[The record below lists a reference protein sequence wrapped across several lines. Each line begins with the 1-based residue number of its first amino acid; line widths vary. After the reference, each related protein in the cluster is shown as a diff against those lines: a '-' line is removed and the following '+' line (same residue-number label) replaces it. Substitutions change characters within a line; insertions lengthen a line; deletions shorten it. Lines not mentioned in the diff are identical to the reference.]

1 MKFMAF
7 ERRVTLTLI
16 LLVAYPYKYR
26 SPTAGGSPLG
36 MELLA
41 SGVHLVSS
49 FANFTPLK
57 SF

>member
-1 MKFMAF
+1 MTF
-7 ERRVTLTLI
+7 ERKVTLILI
-16 LLVAYPYKYR
+16 LLVAYSYKYR

-36 MELLA
+36 KELLA